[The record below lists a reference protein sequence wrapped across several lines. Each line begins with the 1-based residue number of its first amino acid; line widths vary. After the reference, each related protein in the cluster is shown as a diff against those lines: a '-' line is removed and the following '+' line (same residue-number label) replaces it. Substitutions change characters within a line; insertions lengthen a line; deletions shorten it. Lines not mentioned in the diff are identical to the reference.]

1 MKKKLSVILCAALVL
16 SALCAALLT
25 ACNDKPNE
33 PAVYTLDPDRDF
45 GLYWYN
51 DKGEKMLSEA
61 DMPVEFYDPE
71 KPTVVYSHGWKM
83 NPVPEALVTQQSTV
97 ESTGGLSGER
107 NYAAQ
112 SRGLQRRLLRLAPL
126 CRRPDLPRRR
136 DMDGRDR
143 NSRQ

>member
-51 DKGEKMLSEA
+51 DEGEKMLSEA
-61 DMPVEFYDPE
+61 DMPVEDSAASAITPRNSE
-71 KPTVVYSHGWKM
+71 PRATTS
-83 NPVPEALVTQQSTV
+83 AT
-97 ESTGGLSGER
+97 STGTSM
-107 NYAAQ
+107 
-112 SRGLQRRLLRLAPL
+112 P
-126 CRRPDLPRRR
+126 PT
-136 DMDGRDR
+136 
-143 NSRQ
+143 

>member
-51 DKGEKMLSEA
+51 DEGEIMLSVA
-61 DMPVEFYDPE
+61 DMPVEFYDPK
-71 KPTVVYSHGWKM
+71 KPTVVYSHGWKK

-97 ESTGGLSGER
+97 ESTTAS
-107 NYAAQ
+107 AA
-112 SRGLQRRLLRLAPL
+112 SAITP
-126 CRRPDLPRRR
+126 
-136 DMDGRDR
+136 R
-143 NSRQ
+143 NSEPRATTSATSTGTSMPPT

>member
-25 ACNDKPNE
+25 ACNDQPKE

-51 DKGEKMLSEA
+51 DEGEKMLSEA

-83 NPVPEALVTQQSTV
+83 KPVLRFCSSSKISIISTPAFWVSWPNQKGVFSKV
-97 ESTGGLSGER
+97 ESSSSSPVEKEETFFRFFSVFR
-107 NYAAQ
+107 
-112 SRGLQRRLLRLAPL
+112 
-126 CRRPDLPRRR
+126 
-136 DMDGRDR
+136 
-143 NSRQ
+143 